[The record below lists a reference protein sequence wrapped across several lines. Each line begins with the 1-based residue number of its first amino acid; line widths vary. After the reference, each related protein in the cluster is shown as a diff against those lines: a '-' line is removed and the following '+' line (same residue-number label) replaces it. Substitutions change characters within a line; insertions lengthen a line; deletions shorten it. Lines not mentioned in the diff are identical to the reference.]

1 MSDFSPPSEAS
12 NDRRTRRPN
21 PSTPHP
27 PVRTAPY
34 PTRPRGNQ
42 QGNQP
47 RLGNPNVGG
56 LVRPQNNRSL
66 HPRFG
71 ATLPSGPA
79 SQLVSPRQH
88 GDQSYASISGSLS
101 YAWDEQI
108 APDMGFGV
116 HSRNQPRAGGSTSQV
131 EVRHPSWTEREQIR
145 QDYRRSRLKYNNE
158 YGRATPVILRG
169 MNGEDHAF
177 QSVCVQRL
185 PVTVVHPRGLLWLDT
200 KPIELPPGKTIR
212 QLVSPLGR
220 INLRRYAELIVKQRR
235 FGVEPKMNTVHVL
248 DDDFP
253 YEDIDIYFG
262 QPFLETNPDFEENSP
277 ATSVFDGNAVPQKP
291 LYVGSNITG
300 SQGPGKSAPLSWAN
314 ATHIQAAPGASGSSG
329 SVSLDAWV
337 DVAIIDL
344 RLNRSGLARECGD
357 RFVLLER

>member
-1 MSDFSPPSEAS
+1 MLLTDSLLAMSDFSPPSEAS
-12 NDRRTRRPN
+12 NDRRTHRPN
-21 PSTPHP
+21 PSTLRP

-47 RLGNPNVGG
+47 WLGNPNVGG

-66 HPRFG
+66 CPG
-71 ATLPSGPA
+71 SGSMLPSGPA
-79 SQLVSPRQH
+79 PQLVSPRQR

-101 YAWDEQI
+101 NAWDEQI
-108 APDMGFGV
+108 APSIGFRM
-116 HSRNQPRAGGSTSQV
+116 HSGNQPRAGSSTSQV
-131 EVRHPSWTEREQIR
+131 EVRHHSWAERKQIR
-145 QDYRRSRLKYNNE
+145 RDYRRSRLKYNDK

-185 PVTVVHPRGLLWLDT
+185 PVTVVHPRGLPWLDI
-200 KPIELPPGKTIR
+200 KPIELPPGKTI
-212 QLVSPLGR
+212 QLLVSPLGR

-262 QPFLETNPDFEENSP
+262 QPFLEMNPDFEENLP
-277 ATSVFDGNAVPQKP
+277 VTSVFDGNAVPQKP
-291 LYVGSNITG
+291 LYVGSNATS
-300 SQGPGKSAPLSWAN
+300 SQGPGKSATFSWAN
-314 ATHIQAAPGASGSSG
+314 APHIQAPPGASGSSEG
-329 SVSLDAWV
+329 LSFSDNWGKQCFPLPLTP
-337 DVAIIDL
+337 L
-344 RLNRSGLARECGD
+344 RI
-357 RFVLLER
+357 